1 MTDECREKKDA
12 DALARAVKWREVTDC
27 HDCNVRPSPR
37 LKKKTNPG
45 DHRRAADRKQSRYD
59 DEGYFN
65 IGLPAPF
72 PPTKTTSP
80 NSLRGLQRATKKPPS
95 RRQGECPGLADLN
108 LLRRV

>member
-1 MTDECREKKDA
+1 MTDECRGKE
-12 DALARAVKWREVTDC
+12 RRRCSREGRQGEGGDSIVMI
-27 HDCNVRPSPR
+27 CNVRPFPR

-80 NSLRGLQRATKKPPS
+80 NSLRATKKPTS